1 MGVCGRGQPLGGRRK
16 RPQSTSALLMARE
29 GRSSGTTNA
38 GLRSQAQYRAPATQI
53 RPIVVLE
60 PRLFGLPSS
69 PSHGSAIV
77 DSQGSW
83 GCISGHGSLKPWP
96 LAFGSSPSESRSR
109 FWDTASPVR
118 GYRSRLQLNPE
129 PSRCSWIPVPLFDH
143 CRSPEPKPSRRKLRP
158 AACVRRHC
166 QGGRDR
172 RAWWLSGSM
181 GGGGA
186 RVCWLGVRSR
196 AEKVKLTQPGSIS
209 ISPDPI

>member
-96 LAFGSSPSESRSR
+96 LAFGSNHDSGIRLPQFVVTVLGSSSIPSHPGVPGSPSLFSITVALPSPSLVDESC
-109 FWDTASPVR
+109 
-118 GYRSRLQLNPE
+118 GQ
-129 PSRCSWIPVPLFDH
+129 
-143 CRSPEPKPSRRKLRP
+143 RR
-158 AACVRRHC
+158 ACVVIVKVAVIGEH
-166 QGGRDR
+166 GGSQVLWEV
-172 RAWWLSGSM
+172 A
-181 GGGGA
+181 A
-186 RVCWLGVRSR
+186 LGFVGL
-196 AEKVKLTQPGSIS
+196 A
-209 ISPDPI
+209 